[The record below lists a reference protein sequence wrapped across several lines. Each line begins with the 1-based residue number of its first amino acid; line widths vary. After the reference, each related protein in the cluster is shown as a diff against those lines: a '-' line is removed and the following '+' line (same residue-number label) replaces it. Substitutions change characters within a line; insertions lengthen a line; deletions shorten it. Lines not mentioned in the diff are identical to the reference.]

1 MNTPGKA
8 TQTRKTTALLVLP
21 MISSD
26 DHLAPVERLKGTNS
40 IDINQTMAET
50 TEDPSGGE
58 VIYGDEGLAPVAVS
72 KPPLVQQAAGDSSSE
87 AVLTSEQMSPQAAF
101 EIFQG
106 KVYSA
111 SIPSSSPAFIS
122 SSDGNKVRH
131 VEKDEKS
138 SLSPLERLARL
149 QQEVAELESELQ
161 TTAADS
167 GRAFDEQIV
176 QLATDLKNRLVTAS
190 SAHVTEQDELTRM
203 IRQQLEE
210 VQKGTSGGSQGESSS
225 KSTGM
230 PETGLVYEL
239 YGNATNP
246 TTTLEERLLNLERLL
261 GNPQQQQHSSST
273 SSSSSQMTTSSL
285 SASHYKSLL
294 HRLEDMEALV
304 ATVDSATLEKTS
316 TKAKVIRAD
325 LEAASK
331 ARNKLTATYKK
342 EDSKMIQ
349 QLYQQMIDL
358 EGLGSYLPNLVERLQ
373 QLNSL
378 HQQASTFGTR
388 LQELERGAVQVEA
401 SVGQLEDGMTTL
413 QGTIVE
419 NIATME
425 KNMKKLDEKL
435 GSL

>member
-1 MNTPGKA
+1 
-8 TQTRKTTALLVLP
+8 

-40 IDINQTMAET
+40 LDRNQTMAET

>member
-1 MNTPGKA
+1 M
-8 TQTRKTTALLVLP
+8 
-21 MISSD
+21 
-26 DHLAPVERLKGTNS
+26 APVERLKGTNS
-40 IDINQTMAET
+40 LDRNQTMAET

-210 VQKGTSGGSQGESSS
+210 VQKGTSGGSQGDSSS

>member
-1 MNTPGKA
+1 M
-8 TQTRKTTALLVLP
+8 
-21 MISSD
+21 SD
-26 DHLAPVERLKGTNS
+26 TG
-40 IDINQTMAET
+40 
-50 TEDPSGGE
+50 EDPPIDESGNTAGGGE
-58 VIYGDEGLAPVAVS
+58 VIYADGGLAPVAVT
-72 KPPLVQQAAGDSSSE
+72 KPPLVVQQAAGDSSSE
-87 AVLTSEQMSPQAAF
+87 AILSSEQISPQAAF

-106 KVYSA
+106 KVYNA
-111 SIPSSSPAFIS
+111 SVPSSAPVFVS
-122 SSDGNKVRH
+122 SSVGNIAK
-131 VEKDEKS
+131 EYEKS
-138 SLSPLERLARL
+138 SLPPLERLARL
-149 QQEVAELESELQ
+149 QQEVAELEAELQ

-176 QLATDLKNRLVTAS
+176 QMATDLKNRLVTAS

-203 IRQQLEE
+203 ISQQLKD
-210 VQKGTSGGSQGESSS
+210 VQTGKSGDKNQDSLSTS
-225 KSTGM
+225 
-230 PETGLVYEL
+230 ETGLVYEL

-261 GNPQQQQHSSST
+261 GNPQQQQHSASSPA
-273 SSSSSQMTTSSL
+273 SSSQMAASSSL

-304 ATVDSATLEKTS
+304 ATVDSASLEKTS

-358 EGLGSYLPNLVERLQ
+358 EGLGSYLPSLVERLQ
-373 QLNSL
+373 QLSSL

-388 LQELERGAVQVEA
+388 LQELERGATQVEA
-401 SVGQLEDGMTTL
+401 SVSQLEDGMATLKTT
-413 QGTIVE
+413 IIE
-419 NIATME
+419 NISAME
-425 KNMKKLDEKL
+425 SNMKKLDEKL
-435 GSL
+435 SAL

>member
-1 MNTPGKA
+1 M
-8 TQTRKTTALLVLP
+8 
-21 MISSD
+21 
-26 DHLAPVERLKGTNS
+26 APVERLKGTNS

>member
-1 MNTPGKA
+1 
-8 TQTRKTTALLVLP
+8 

-40 IDINQTMAET
+40 LDRNQTMAET

-167 GRAFDEQIV
+167 GREFDEQIV

-239 YGNATNP
+239 YGNATSP

>member
-1 MNTPGKA
+1 M
-8 TQTRKTTALLVLP
+8 
-21 MISSD
+21 
-26 DHLAPVERLKGTNS
+26 APVERLKGTNS
-40 IDINQTMAET
+40 LDRNQTMAET

-167 GRAFDEQIV
+167 GREFDEQIV

-239 YGNATNP
+239 YGNATSP

>member
-1 MNTPGKA
+1 
-8 TQTRKTTALLVLP
+8 